1 MRLKSI
7 CATLFISLFL
17 SCNNSGESAEAEKR
31 LTDVLMDVSRSA
43 ENAFYS
49 FISLISDTLGLK
61 VTKDTAKNEVGN
73 YYKKLAEGIDQAIKE
88 LLLIASKTVQSDNQ
102 SGKEENLSNL
112 NKAIEKAKQMFEKLK
127 GCIASLESIG
137 DNSKVGEVGSTSQQ
151 GEAANESALRKA
163 YDALKGIVDIAMETG
178 VKELKKSNLVLD
190 QRSIGGS
197 GNPENGAK
205 VLAVGAAGADSGPG
219 AAAIVAAV
227 IGEEILESIVK
238 SEGKAVT
245 ISVAATADTTP
256 LEFAMGGT
264 NTNLNKTVAKAADVS
279 GGIALRSLVK
289 GGKLASNTSNEDKVT
304 VQAVGIDAV
313 NKLLGALEDIIRK
326 TINKI
331 LEKVKT
337 EVDEVRNPK
346 SAIQQ

>member
-1 MRLKSI
+1 M
-7 CATLFISLFL
+7 
-17 SCNNSGESAEAEKR
+17 
-31 LTDVLMDVSRSA
+31 
-43 ENAFYS
+43 
-49 FISLISDTLGLK
+49 
-61 VTKDTAKNEVGN
+61 
-73 YYKKLAEGIDQAIKE
+73 
-88 LLLIASKTVQSDNQ
+88 
-102 SGKEENLSNL
+102 
-112 NKAIEKAKQMFEKLK
+112 
-127 GCIASLESIG
+127 
-137 DNSKVGEVGSTSQQ
+137 
-151 GEAANESALRKA
+151 
-163 YDALKGIVDIAMETG
+163 KGIVDIAMETG